1 MYYMIER
8 FLKLTNNISQML
20 LTLNGK
26 DIPEMISGHDIRCLH
41 EICLLLRPFEVL
53 TKELSTDKTVMSSKV
68 IPLILGTRNELE
80 KKIPNVAVAIRLK
93 LKLIEELDYR
103 CRAYEQTS
111 ILPIC
116 TMLDPRFKDIHF
128 KNPLANSKAQESI
141 VQMMNNDNDIVEN
154 ETLSTAEPDCSNTD
168 KHCDLWGHHKSLEKK
183 RNDRACNNTPRGEL
197 NSYLHYKIL
206 KLDLDPLIEW
216 ENTKTIFPKLY
227 KLAMKYLVVPGT
239 SVRTI

>member
-1 MYYMIER
+1 
-8 FLKLTNNISQML
+8 
-20 LTLNGK
+20 
-26 DIPEMISGHDIRCLH
+26 
-41 EICLLLRPFEVL
+41 
-53 TKELSTDKTVMSSKV
+53 MSSKV

-80 KKIPNVAVAIRLK
+80 KKIPNVIRLK

-103 CRAYEQTS
+103 FGAYEQTS
-111 ILPIC
+111 LLPIC
-116 TMLDPRFKDIHF
+116 IMLDPRFKDIHF
-128 KNPLANSKAQESI
+128 KNSLANSKTQESI

-154 ETLSTAEPDCSNTD
+154 ETLSTAEPDGSNTD

-183 RNDRACNNTPRGEL
+183 QNDRACNNTPRGEL

-239 SVRTI
+239 SVPSLPF